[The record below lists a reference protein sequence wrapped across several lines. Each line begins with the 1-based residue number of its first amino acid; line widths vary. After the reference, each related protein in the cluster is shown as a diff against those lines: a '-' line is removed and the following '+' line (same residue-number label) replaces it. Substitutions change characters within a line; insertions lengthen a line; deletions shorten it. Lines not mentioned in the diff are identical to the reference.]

1 MLSSKLLSR
10 EYLPIVLGVRA
21 HGNLGEKIRKIR
33 KTTFWQIHVSGSTDT
48 RYNPTVD
55 PSVLNEF
62 ATVAFRS
69 LLLESKKTILFA
81 N

>member
-21 HGNLGEKIRKIR
+21 HGNLGEKIR